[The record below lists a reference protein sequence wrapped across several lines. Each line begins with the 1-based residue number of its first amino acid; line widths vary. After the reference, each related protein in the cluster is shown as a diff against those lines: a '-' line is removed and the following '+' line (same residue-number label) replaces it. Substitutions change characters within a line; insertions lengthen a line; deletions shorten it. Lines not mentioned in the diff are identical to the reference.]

1 MQHLGRILD
10 RILFYY
16 LSASLFALVGICFLQ
31 VVVRYLFNASFAW
44 AEEISIILMIWSV
57 WAGVCL
63 AMKRGAHLRIQ
74 FLVERLGYVMER
86 VRRLVINSLVLVFL
100 VYIVFASRTVL
111 DGLTHMTLLSLPSV
125 PMKVLYYSVPVG
137 SILLFFYIALEM
149 AVDAGSLLS
158 RLKRE
163 G

>member
-74 FLVERLGYVMER
+74 FVVERLGHVMER

-100 VYIVFASRTVL
+100 VYIIFASRTVL

-137 SILLFFYIALEM
+137 SILLLFYIVLEM
-149 AVDAGSLLS
+149 AADAGSLLS